1 MSQGWGPKHPFS
13 FVEMPHLM
21 HDLRLGQAFVVLQT
35 CRKEAL
41 LSVEAVAARGS
52 AMEELE

>member
-1 MSQGWGPKHPFS
+1 MSQGWDPKHLFS

-21 HDLRLGQAFVVLQT
+21 HDPRLGRAFVGLQT

-41 LSVEAVAARGS
+41 L
-52 AMEELE
+52 